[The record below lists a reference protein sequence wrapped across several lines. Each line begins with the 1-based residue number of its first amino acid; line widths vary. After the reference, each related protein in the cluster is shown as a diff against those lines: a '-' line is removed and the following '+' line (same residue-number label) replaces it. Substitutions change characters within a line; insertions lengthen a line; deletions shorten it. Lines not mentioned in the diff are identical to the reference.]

1 MDDARARWRRVAA
14 SQAGLITRRQL
25 VAAGIS
31 RWTVADRVAA
41 ERWQNLAPTVVGTF
55 TGELTEK
62 QRRWLALLHAGD
74 DALLSGLT
82 AAEEAGLRNWKRAEV
97 HVLVPYSSGKVASL
111 EGVTYSRTRRS
122 LIDMRRPGARPPRCK
137 LEPAILM
144 FAASD
149 RSTRTA
155 QGVLAASVQ
164 QGLTTPTQLMDWI
177 DRLAP
182 LKRATTLR
190 RALKDIEGG
199 VQSVGEQ
206 DVRRMCR
213 RFGLPTPLRQ
223 VRRRDSSGRSRF
235 TDCEWR
241 LASGHAIVLEVDGA
255 FHMAVEHWE
264 DDIARQ
270 RALSALDRTIVRCTA
285 RELRDTPERVARD
298 LKLLGVREL

>member
-97 HVLVPYSSGKVASL
+97 HVLVPYSSGKVSSL

-223 VRRRDSSGRSRF
+223 ARRRDSSGRSRF

-298 LKLLGVREL
+298 LKLLGIREL